1 VARRKASAERNRA
14 ESKQLLETVE
24 RKIDSG
30 ALPFHFAVDALSD
43 YINAKL
49 RGPRNAV
56 RYHNESERLK
66 TGQIGNRY
74 TPTQEQFDSKLEED
88 TGISSDAQAREL
100 FNSIQQYVSGAGK

>member
-43 YINAKL
+43 YIDAKIF
-49 RGPRNAV
+49 GPSEAV
-56 RYHNESERLK
+56 RYYDESERLK
-66 TGQIGNRY
+66 TGQTGTRY
-74 TPTQEQFDSKLEED
+74 TPTQEQFDARLEED